1 MKANNNSMMT
11 RLFIIAGTILMIFIT
26 NQIFLFFNISLM
38 YVIPY
43 ILWGIGLVLFYLIL
57 PNNTMK
63 LFTRN

>member
-1 MKANNNSMMT
+1 MKTTNSMMT

-43 ILWGIGLVLFYLIL
+43 ILWAIGLVLFYLIL
-57 PNNTMK
+57 PRNTMK
-63 LFTRN
+63 LFTR

>member
-1 MKANNNSMMT
+1 MKANNSMMT

>member
-43 ILWGIGLVLFYLIL
+43 ILWAIGLVLFYLIL
-57 PNNTMK
+57 PRNTMK

>member
-1 MKANNNSMMT
+1 MKANNTMMT
-11 RLFIIAGTILMIFIT
+11 RLLIIAGTILMIFIT

-38 YVIPY
+38 YIIPY

>member
-1 MKANNNSMMT
+1 MKANNSMMT

-43 ILWGIGLVLFYLIL
+43 ILWAIGLVLFYLIL
-57 PNNTMK
+57 PRNTMK